1 MAAMA
6 DMRFVEV
13 VARRATAMARGAE
26 FYRMLRIT
34 DFRLQ
39 HVVLSSQLG
48 DVNQITLLRRLP
60 RTFIDCH
67 CLILLVQML
76 KADRAAN
83 LFNQL
88 RRNCIDCMMCSIMLH
103 LRPVLVLVITHHGV
117 PNLFRFGL
125 ITAFQQRTR
134 IFREVNARAAV
145 QRLGGLGKCF
155 TVQE

>member
-1 MAAMA
+1 MAWAMA
-6 DMRFVEV
+6 RICGFVEV

-76 KADRAAN
+76 K
-83 LFNQL
+83 
-88 RRNCIDCMMCSIMLH
+88 S
-103 LRPVLVLVITHHGV
+103 
-117 PNLFRFGL
+117 
-125 ITAFQQRTR
+125 
-134 IFREVNARAAV
+134 
-145 QRLGGLGKCF
+145 
-155 TVQE
+155 

>member
-1 MAAMA
+1 MGIFADIARTGDPVFRTIFRNGLGDGQ

-13 VARRATAMARGAE
+13 VARRAAAMARGAE

-67 CLILLVQML
+67 CLNLLVQML
-76 KADRAAN
+76 K
-83 LFNQL
+83 
-88 RRNCIDCMMCSIMLH
+88 S
-103 LRPVLVLVITHHGV
+103 
-117 PNLFRFGL
+117 
-125 ITAFQQRTR
+125 
-134 IFREVNARAAV
+134 
-145 QRLGGLGKCF
+145 
-155 TVQE
+155 